1 MNYVSEGGWGRRV
14 NRLSPYV
21 QRYNTN
27 ASEEKLERRK
37 ATHSPGHVTFSEEPE
52 VLKTQPEVAG
62 NGENR

>member
-1 MNYVSEGGWGRRV
+1 M
-14 NRLSPYV
+14 

-37 ATHSPGHVTFSEEPE
+37 AMHSPGHVTFSEEPE

-62 NGENR
+62 NGEIDDR